1 MEMTG
6 DEEELSDRDYQALAA
21 FRKALR
27 EFQAFSS
34 SAAQAVGLP
43 TQQHQALLIIR
54 AASAGSAVSV
64 GMIADE
70 LLVAPHTAAELV
82 GRLEAAG
89 LVSRAID
96 RADARRVAVS
106 LRPKAK
112 RLLSRLS
119 RTHLDEIRQLAP
131 KLILTLQNIS
141 LR

>member
-1 MEMTG
+1 MTG

>member
-1 MEMTG
+1 MTG

-96 RADARRVAVS
+96 RTDARRVAVS

-119 RTHLDEIRQLAP
+119 
-131 KLILTLQNIS
+131 
-141 LR
+141 